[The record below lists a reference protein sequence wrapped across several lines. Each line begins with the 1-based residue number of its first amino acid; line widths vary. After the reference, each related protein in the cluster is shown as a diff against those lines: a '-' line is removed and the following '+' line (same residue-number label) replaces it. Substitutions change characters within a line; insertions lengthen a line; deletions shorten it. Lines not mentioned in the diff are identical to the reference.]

1 MVALRFY
8 LPLYLKL
15 VSARLRSDMQY
26 RVSFSAEIVGTFL
39 IAALDFAMVAI
50 LLTRFRAIGGWTLPE
65 VLFLYGTSSVSF
77 AIAEL
82 LVGGYEDFEAW
93 VVRGEFDQIL
103 LRPLPITFQML
114 TARFQTR
121 RFGRL
126 AQGIIALAVACSLL
140 TLHWG
145 PVEVAFFATMLTSGA
160 LLFMAIFIA
169 GAATSFWAPQAH
181 EAVNIFSYGGQFMTS
196 YPMSIYQEWLV
207 SLFTFVIPMA
217 FINYY
222 PSLYLLGKPDPFGL
236 PAFMPFLA
244 PLVAVLAFRVALA
257 FWLVGVRRYQS
268 TGT

>member
-1 MVALRFY
+1 MSAIRFY
-8 LPLYLKL
+8 FPLYLKL
-15 VSARLRSDMQY
+15 LAARLRSDMQY
-26 RVSFSAEIVGTFL
+26 RISFSAEIVGTFL
-39 IAALDFAMVAI
+39 ITALDFAMVAI

-65 VLFLYGTSSVSF
+65 VLFLYGTASVSF

-103 LRPLPITFQML
+103 LRPLPITFQMI

-126 AQGIIALAVACSLL
+126 AQGLIALAVAFSMLRL
-140 TLHWG
+140 DWG
-145 PVEVAFFATMLTSGA
+145 PFDVIFFGVMIISGA
-160 LLFMAIFIA
+160 LLFMSIFVA
-169 GAATSFWAPQAH
+169 GATTSFWAPQAH

-196 YPMSIYQEWLV
+196 YPMHIYQEWLV
-207 SLFTFVIPMA
+207 SVFTFVIPMA

-222 PSLYLLGKPDPFGL
+222 PSLHLLDKPDPFNL
-236 PAFMPFLA
+236 PAIMPFLS
-244 PLVAVLAFRVALA
+244 PFVAVIAFRVTLG
-257 FWLVGVRRYQS
+257 FWRVGVRRYQS